1 MTHRRICAYCG
12 EEIHP
17 LEGALWVTGT
27 DDLIH
32 EGCWTYYAEEN
43 ISKLTTDA
51 EPYFGE
57 EAEDDIRERELDLLS
72 RSGY

>member
-12 EEIHP
+12 EEIQP

-27 DDLIH
+27 D